1 MNFNLIVCFF
11 SLTKTNGYPNCS
23 TSIDNFLNPPCK
35 SGCAWDSNKMV
46 EGSGHVESA
55 DSPYW
60 KPSNFPALRIDM
72 PNGSDQL
79 LIRIITLKHST
90 ALTSE
95 LFEILE
101 NESLEV
107 LRCDISST
115 KEKNLHSIFQV
126 KVIRS
131 SSHSNIISFSFF
143 FQSKSILHNLVNHF
157 RISVIGKMF
166 YVFFVVNK
174 VICYV
179 NALFLVIMF
188 FNIYF

>member
-1 MNFNLIVCFF
+1 
-11 SLTKTNGYPNCS
+11 
-23 TSIDNFLNPPCK
+23 
-35 SGCAWDSNKMV
+35 MV